1 MCATYDS
8 FVMASM
14 AATSKMGLQYSENLC
29 ETKLKKNVGLAKK
42 VLKVEYYCSPMI
54 RKENMLRRNLSV
66 VANSSGDMINGKML
80 HVIHVGDDPYVGKK
94 ISSTDA
100 CMLGKFVE
108 GRLLAEHVHHV
119 VQHFMMWYST
129 LTTSST
135 IPFPL
140 RLRSITATA
149 HAWWQKQCGMMEAM
163 VIKIWKMDHARATWY
178 DGSQDYIDMKNGPEL
193 VFYIFLS
200 SEKTPS
206 KK

>member
-1 MCATYDS
+1 
-8 FVMASM
+8 MASM

-80 HVIHVGDDPYVGKK
+80 HGIHVGDDPYVGKK

-119 VQHFMMWYST
+119 VQHFMMWYNT

-135 IPFPL
+135 IPFQLP
-140 RLRSITATA
+140 RYSN
-149 HAWWQKQCGMMEAM
+149 CSCM
-163 VIKIWKMDHARATWY
+163 VARAMWY
-178 DGSQDYIDMKNGPEL
+178 DGSHDYLTVTK
-193 VFYIFLS
+193 S
-200 SEKTPS
+200 T
-206 KK
+206 